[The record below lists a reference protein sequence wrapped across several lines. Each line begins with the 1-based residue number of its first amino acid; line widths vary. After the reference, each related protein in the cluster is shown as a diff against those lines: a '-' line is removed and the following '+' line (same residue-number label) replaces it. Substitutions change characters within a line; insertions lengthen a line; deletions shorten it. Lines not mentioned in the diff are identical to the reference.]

1 MKNIVMA
8 ASMAGAVLVL
18 SACSAQ
24 EEAAPA
30 EPAEMEM
37 MASVEEEAMA
47 EGEAGTEE
55 TGTEETGEEM
65 DPTGNP
71 IGPQ

>member
-1 MKNIVMA
+1 MKKIVMV
-8 ASMAGAVLVL
+8 ASMAGAVLAL

-37 MASVEEEAMA
+37 MAPVEEEVMT
-47 EGEAGTEE
+47 EGEAGA
-55 TGTEETGEEM
+55 EETGEEM

-71 IGPQ
+71 IGPL